1 MASGST
7 TKSDQPP
14 SRWFRLLPDQPLTS
28 AQLPGPSPKVMEY
41 RMAQAALLNGY
52 LQIALRDLGPE
63 RVKALIA
70 QFLAQDPEDLLQ
82 TPNLERLSPS
92 ALLEVLLESSQWFL
106 ARGPAPEGEL
116 EELGPVEVGDLLA
129 QPLANVLQ
137 MIRQAAVEA

>member
-1 MASGST
+1 
-7 TKSDQPP
+7 
-14 SRWFRLLPDQPLTS
+14 
-28 AQLPGPSPKVMEY
+28 MEY